1 MERTFLMVKPDG
13 VRRGLVGAILSRFEQ
28 KGFRL
33 VAGKLLQFD
42 TALVEKHYREHIGKP
57 FYENLA
63 TFITSGP
70 CFAFVLEGENIV
82 ELSRLLMGK
91 TNPKEAAP
99 GTIRGDFANQ
109 LTENVIH
116 GSDSVK
122 SAERVISLFFSP
134 NELLN

>member
-13 VRRGLVGAILSRFEQ
+13 VRRGLIGAILSRFEQ

-42 TALVEKHYREHIGKP
+42 TELVEKHYQEHIGKP
-57 FYENLA
+57 FYEGLA
-63 TFITSGP
+63 TFIKSGP
-70 CFAFVLEGENIV
+70 CFAFVLEGENVV

-91 TNPKEAAP
+91 TNPKEAQS
-99 GTIRGDFANQ
+99 GTIRGDFASQ
-109 LTENVIH
+109 MTENVIH

-122 SAERVISLFFSP
+122 SAEREISLFFSSS
-134 NELLN
+134 ELLN